1 MSFISFFQD
10 SSCAINDSHY
20 EEDVSLSKFK
30 PVVCGIIN
38 KNNFINRPPESFQ
51 LRRIAVSERHCSY
64 VPHMYHLEYIEN
76 PSYSSF
82 DF

>member
-20 EEDVSLSKFK
+20 GEDVSLSKFK

-51 LRRIAVSERHCSY
+51 LRRIAVSERQCSY